1 MIKYEKKTIEYDK
14 GKIIESKTAAAA
26 AAADVEIVM
35 FERKEKEYSI

>member
-26 AAADVEIVM
+26 AADVEIVM